1 MASVAGILV
10 GGWLAD
16 RWSRKNERGR
26 VLTQW
31 IGFSMAAPALFG
43 IAIADSRL
51 VLVAGMLVFG
61 LGRGF
66 FDCNLMPV
74 VCQVTRPQLR
84 ATGYG
89 VLNFASTIVGGI
101 MTAAA
106 GGLKAT
112 LGLSAALQISA
123 VLLFCAALLLLR
135 VRPVAVSGSLSRQP
149 A

>member
-1 MASVAGILV
+1 MRVCQLQRPPGFVVEDRWRLRLFLFERFLTHLANAGFTSTFYSQMASVAG
-10 GGWLAD
+10 
-16 RWSRKNERGR
+16 
-26 VLTQW
+26 T
-31 IGFSMAAPALFG
+31 P
-43 IAIADSRL
+43 
-51 VLVAGMLVFG
+51 VFG

-101 MTAAA
+101 MTLAA

-135 VRPVAVSGSLSRQP
+135 VRPVSGSAIQKS